1 MSAPARRTAD
11 EVFFDALERHGAE
24 REAFV
29 ARACAA
35 DEALR
40 ADVESLLRAHER
52 AGAFMAAPSEALPAA
67 AAHADALDAERWV
80 GQRIGSYLVRD
91 VLGAGGMGVVL
102 LAERA
107 DEQFEQRVA
116 IKVIRAGM
124 ATNDVLRRFRHERH
138 VLAQLDHPN
147 IARLID
153 GGATE
158 DGTPYLVMECVR
170 GEPID
175 RYCEERGLSVSER
188 LRLFLRVCAPVQ
200 HAHQHLV
207 VHRDLKPGNI
217 LITPDGEP
225 RLLDFG
231 IAKVL
236 DPSATVGAATTAPAQ
251 RLLTPRY
258 ASPEQLRGEAVTTAS
273 DIYSLGVILYELLA
287 GVPPFVSPTDSARE
301 LEQLVTT
308 QEPVRPSAAVRRVTQ
323 RRAGPGERDSAG
335 ATWGRGRAGATPG
348 RAGSVGRGD
357 AATRRL
363 SRQLAGDLDNVV
375 LMALRREP
383 RRRYASVGELTEDL
397 RRHLDGLPVAAR
409 PSTLRY
415 RAGKFARR
423 HAVGLAAA
431 GVLVLGLS
439 IATLLSTIWYLRADD
454 ARRTAES
461 AQGAA
466 ERAQKAAEDARR
478 VAQAER
484 DRANR
489 DLMKQFAVRAF
500 LTQLLGDLRGAD
512 GGAATTSPTVVEAV
526 DARVGGLCDGT
537 MRLDADIEAAVRAA
551 AGELYRWLNEPA
563 HAIAQF
569 EAAAELLARD
579 GEATRDLGDLLGMLG
594 RARLAQDD
602 ATGGIRDLR
611 RAIATHERADTP
623 ASALAV
629 VRVWLAEALVATGE
643 LDAAVAQLA
652 QTDELTSSH
661 FRERIAEARA
671 EIDRRREAPGP

>member
-1 MSAPARRTAD
+1 MSDFGRRSAD
-11 EVFFDALERHGAE
+11 EVFFEALELRGAE
-24 REAFV
+24 RAAYLE
-29 ARACAA
+29 RACAGQ
-35 DEALR
+35 EALR
-40 ADVESLLRAHER
+40 ADVESLLAAYEQ
-52 AGAFMAAPSEALPAA
+52 AGDFMAAPGGALPAA

-80 GQRIGSYLVRD
+80 GRRIGNYLVRD

-107 DEQFEQRVA
+107 DQQFEQRVA

-124 ATNDVLRRFRHERH
+124 ATSDVLRRFRHERH

-153 GGATE
+153 GGATD

-175 RYCEERGLSVSER
+175 RYCDERGLSVSER

-217 LITPDGEP
+217 LITPEGEP

-236 DPSATVGAATTAPAQ
+236 DPSATAHGAATTAPAQ

-273 DIYSLGVILYELLA
+273 DIYSLGVILYELLT
-287 GVPPFVSPTDSARE
+287 GVRPLAAPTESARE
-301 LEQLVTT
+301 IERLVTT
-308 QEPVRPSAAVRRVTQ
+308 QEPLRPSAAVRRATQ
-323 RRAGPGERDSAG
+323 PRAEPGPHSDEGETPERHGAG
-335 ATWGRGRAGATPG
+335 ATGSRGSTSARPG
-348 RAGSVGRGD
+348 RAAAAGRGD
-357 AATRRL
+357 ANTRRL
-363 SRQLAGDLDNVV
+363 SRRLAGDLDNVV

-383 RRRYASVGELTEDL
+383 ERRYASVGELAEDI

-431 GVLVLGLS
+431 CVLGVGLAA
-439 IATLLSTIWYLRADD
+439 ATVISTTSYLRADE
-454 ARRTAES
+454 ARR
-461 AQGAA
+461 AA
-466 ERAQKAAEDARR
+466 ERAQAR
-478 VAQAER
+478 AQAER

-489 DLMKQFAVRAF
+489 DLIKQFAVRGF
-500 LTQLLGDLRGAD
+500 LTQLLRDVRGDFD
-512 GGAATTSPTVVEAV
+512 GAAPPTMLQRVDERIAGLASEAV
-526 DARVGGLCDGT
+526 
-537 MRLDADIEAAVRAA
+537 RLDEDIEAAVRAA
-551 AGELYRWLNEPA
+551 AGELYRWLDEPVP
-563 HAIAQF
+563 AIAQF
-569 EAAAELLARD
+569 EAAAELLGRD
-579 GEATRDLGDLLGMLG
+579 GVATRDLGDVLGLLG

-602 ATGGIRDLR
+602 TTGAIRDFR
-611 RAIATHERADTP
+611 RAIVEHERAGTP
-623 ASALAV
+623 EDAVAV
-629 VRVWLAEALVATGE
+629 VRVWLAEALLEAGE
-643 LDAAVAQLA
+643 LDAADAQLA
-652 QTDELTSSH
+652 RTDELTSRH
-661 FRERIAEARA
+661 YRARIAEAQA
-671 EIDRRREAPGP
+671 EIDRRRAAARP